1 MSPSVAGTRADQLFE
16 EQQRSTYVRIDR
28 AFAILMV
35 VQVIGG
41 VVLAA
46 LLTPW
51 TYAGGAASIR
61 TSSPRCCSV
70 R

>member
-46 LLTPW
+46 LLSRGRTPG
-51 TYAGGAASIR
+51 AHAASIR
-61 TSSPRCCSV
+61 TSSR